1 MRDGGGAGAVRI
13 GLTLPSFQSD
23 PERVLAVARAAEDA
37 GLDGVFAFDH
47 LFRRRGDPET
57 GERRP
62 ALELLT
68 TTAAV
73 AAATT
78 RIAVGTLVARA
89 TLRPPAMLR
98 AGFDTLERIGPGR
111 IVAGVGGGD
120 DQSLAEDRAF
130 GVLAGDP
137 APAGSGGR
145 PAQDAGAYRLARLE
159 ATVEALAGRPYPLW
173 VAGVSPAAVR
183 LAAARAG
190 GWNRWGGG
198 PSAFATAVE
207 RVRAEVANCHRD
219 PEAFTCTWGGLAVLA
234 ETAAE
239 AAAKRERLGGDRP
252 GIVSGDPAAAAEQIA
267 AYAAAGAAWVIL
279 GPIDSAEPSNAAVA
293 GEAARLLRTG
303 PIAR

>member
-1 MRDGGGAGAVRI
+1 MTHVVRV

-23 PERVLAVARAAEDA
+23 PDRVLAVAAAAEDA
-37 GLDGVFAFDH
+37 GIDGVFAFDH
-47 LFRRRGDPET
+47 LFRRRGDAET

-68 TTAAV
+68 MTAAV

-78 RIAVGTLVARA
+78 RIIVGTLVARA

-98 AGFDTLERIGPGR
+98 AGFDTLERIAPGR
-111 IVAGVGGGD
+111 VVAGVGGGD
-120 DQSLAEDRAF
+120 DDSLAEDSAF

-137 APAGSGGR
+137 APAGSGGH
-145 PAQDAGAYRLARLE
+145 PGQDPGEYRLARLE
-159 ATVEALAGRPYPLW
+159 ATVESLAGRPYPVW

-190 GWNRWGGG
+190 GWNRWGRG

-207 RVRAEVANCHRD
+207 RVRAEVANGHRD
-219 PEAFTCTWGGLAVLA
+219 PAAFTCTWGGLAVLG

-239 AAAKRERLGGDRP
+239 AAAKRDRLNGNRP
-252 GIVSGDPAAAAEQIA
+252 GIVSGDPSAVAEQIA

-279 GPIDSAEPSNAAVA
+279 GPIDSAHPSNAAVL
-293 GEAARLLRTG
+293 GEARRLLRTG
-303 PIAR
+303 SIAY

>member
-1 MRDGGGAGAVRI
+1 VRI

-47 LFRRRGDPET
+47 LFRRRGDLET

-68 TTAAV
+68 MTAAV
-73 AAATT
+73 AGATS
-78 RIAVGTLVARA
+78 RVAVGTLVARA

-98 AGFDTLERIGPGR
+98 AGFDTLERIAPGR
-111 IVAGVGGGD
+111 VVAGVGAGD
-120 DQSLAEDRAF
+120 GDSLAEDSAF

-145 PAQDAGAYRLARLE
+145 PDEDPGEYRLARLD
-159 ATVEALAGRPYPLW
+159 ATVAALAGRPYPVW

-207 RVRAEVANCHRD
+207 RVRAEVANCRRD
-219 PEAFTCTWGGLAVLA
+219 PDAFTCTWGGLAVLA

-239 AAAKRERLGGDRP
+239 AAAKRDRLGGNRP
-252 GIVSGDPAAAAEQIA
+252 GIVSGDPAETAEQIA
-267 AYAAAGAAWVIL
+267 AYAAAGAAWVIV
-279 GPIDSAEPSNAAVA
+279 GPIDSADPSNAAVLGQA
-293 GEAARLLRTG
+293 VRLLEGGRSR
-303 PIAR
+303 PE

>member
-1 MRDGGGAGAVRI
+1 MRI

-47 LFRRRGDPET
+47 LFRRRGDLET

-68 TTAAV
+68 MTAAV
-73 AAATT
+73 AGATS
-78 RIAVGTLVARA
+78 RVAVGTLVARA

-98 AGFDTLERIGPGR
+98 AGFDTLERIAPGR
-111 IVAGVGGGD
+111 VVAGVGAGD
-120 DQSLAEDRAF
+120 GDSLAEDSAF

-145 PAQDAGAYRLARLE
+145 PDEDPGEYRLARLD
-159 ATVEALAGRPYPLW
+159 ATVAALAGRPYPVW

-207 RVRAEVANCHRD
+207 RVRAEVANCRRD
-219 PEAFTCTWGGLAVLA
+219 PDAFTCTWGGLAVLA

-239 AAAKRERLGGDRP
+239 AAAKRDRLGGNRP
-252 GIVSGDPAAAAEQIA
+252 GIVSGDPAETAEQIA
-267 AYAAAGAAWVIL
+267 AYAAAGAAWVIV
-279 GPIDSAEPSNAAVA
+279 GPIDSADPSNAAVLGQA
-293 GEAARLLRTG
+293 VRLLEGGRSR
-303 PIAR
+303 PE